1 MDVQAATV
9 GASIGHA
16 LTQLL
21 GVADRLGE
29 PSINVRPLG
38 PGTNSVAALVVHCCG
53 VADFWLGHVALGE
66 PTTRDRESEFSKTA
80 SLTELHQVVDSTLER
95 VADHLAR
102 LDAGEGTDEG
112 GRQFLRGGDTSD
124 ASVVLHV
131 IEELYQHLGHAELA
145 ADALAVRPVEG
156 T

>member
-1 MDVQAATV
+1 MELRAAT
-9 GASIGHA
+9 ADAYLRHA

-38 PGTNSVAALVVHCCG
+38 PATSSVASLVVHCCG

-66 PTTRDRESEFSKTA
+66 PSTRDRGSEFSRTA
-80 SLTELHQVVDSTLER
+80 SLTELHDAVDATLDR
-95 VADHLAR
+95 VATYLAR
-102 LDAGEGTDEG
+102 LDAGEGTEEA
-112 GRQFLRGGDTSD
+112 GRQVLRDGDTSD

-131 IEELYQHLGHAELA
+131 IEELFQHLGHAELT
-145 ADALAVRPVEG
+145 ADALADRPERP
-156 T
+156 